1 MKKDFKLEVFIDLN
15 NRNTGLYL
23 PPAMRPSL
31 ARHSWVTSGRL
42 DVEIET
48 DSHKEATELASEL
61 AGHLIQLCQ
70 RLSVSRIKVDL
81 SGQLGEPENPP
92 LPRNIGKIEIVDEGE
107 ERMADL
113 HVEEDGT
120 LTI

>member
-1 MKKDFKLEVFIDLN
+1 MEHYDDGE
-15 NRNTGLYL
+15 
-23 PPAMRPSL
+23 
-31 ARHSWVTSGRL
+31 VTSGRL

-48 DSHKEATELASEL
+48 DNHKEATELASEL
-61 AGHLIQLCQ
+61 AGHLIQFCQ

-81 SGQLGEPENPP
+81 SGQLGEPENAP
-92 LPRNIGKIEIVDEGE
+92 LPRSIGRIEIVDEGE

-113 HVEEDGT
+113 HVGEDGT